1 MNRLSVVRT
10 CCFIVFYLK
19 SSLQPIAF
27 LLLPASSVFSKA
39 EHLVCIP
46 CSINV
51 AIIIP
56 SICLIHCYVRNCLLL
71 CCSWQLWSHPTYI
84 LALNILVD
92 YLSALNSKF
101 FVNQHCSVFALLA
114 PLTCFVLVSD
124 IPGAPTAYKI
134 AGSVRP
140 SSWSR
145 WYKSI
150 APSVPWNKF

>member
-1 MNRLSVVRT
+1 MNKLSVVRT
-10 CCFIVFYLK
+10 CCFIGFFVWNHL
-19 SSLQPIAF
+19 
-27 LLLPASSVFSKA
+27 FSKA

-56 SICLIHCYVRNCLLL
+56 STCLIHCYVRNCLLL
-71 CCSWQLWSHPTYI
+71 CCSWQLWSHPTYTSR
-84 LALNILVD
+84 ILVD
-92 YLSALNSKF
+92 YLSTLNCSCYIVKTMNSKF

-124 IPGAPTAYKI
+124 IPGAPTTYKI
-134 AGSVRP
+134 AGSVHP

-145 WYKSI
+145 WCKSI
-150 APSVPWNKF
+150 APSVPWNLS